1 MLRAEDRRPIGT
13 NDSNSNRSVA
23 NGFPEDY
30 DDAMETYA
38 CPSRQLLELSPHN
51 AKTLD
56 DDLISVS
63 GSHTKKF

>member
-1 MLRAEDRRPIGT
+1 MQKTEDRLEQMIVIAT
-13 NDSNSNRSVA
+13 EVFA

-38 CPSRQLLELSPHN
+38 CPSRQLLELSPNN

-56 DDLISVS
+56 EDLISVS